1 MTDHPESFISAP
13 VSIFAEPAIVSSGA
27 NTLFSINSDSAI
39 FASGLQV
46 AIFHYSGACIDI
58 INDVS
63 IPSQFSW
70 QVPSRVQGEL
80 HVVLMQNNI
89 ELDVVVLEVGDERQ
103 VLDLTNLE
111 LGIQLERQALA
122 CFQEKIIDK
131 ACQSILEA
139 AKKYESSG
147 NLRLASRSLR
157 QFVFEMLNLERE
169 ERVELKPLIQNLAKC
184 SLTYAK
190 SSGDNEELIRSMH
203 ILGSP
208 EYTDDPRKASYILNS
223 ANNLLHQIDASE
235 ALWCSHY
242 SLAARVLRYEHF
254 NGYSLLVGELG
265 FNRLAKIAKE
275 GIYFALLSRDYAVR
289 ASCLDSLL
297 PSCRDIFDSSN
308 DELIIGYDGAETR
321 INLRLSQ
328 AQRPQALVKPLDEVL
343 TPTFSTALLAGIRS
357 FASFA
362 LERSDP
368 SARILL
374 RIRRDDHKE
383 MFELCDD
390 HGDARRIALQE
401 LAISW
406 LESRDGVYYA
416 NAVAVISC
424 KVYRADLCKSSNEN
438 QSFKRLSSYGYSE
451 SPSILYG
458 VEKNS
463 LY

>member
-1 MTDHPESFISAP
+1 MTDRPESFISAP
-13 VSIFAEPAIVSSGA
+13 ISIFAEPAIVNSGSH
-27 NTLFSINSDSAI
+27 TLFRINSDSVI
-39 FASGLQV
+39 SGSGLQV
-46 AIFHYSGACIDI
+46 AVVHSSGAFIDI
-58 INDVS
+58 IKDVS

-70 QVPSRVQGEL
+70 QIPSEVQGEL

-89 ELDVVVLEVGDERQ
+89 ELDVAVLEVGDERQ
-103 VLDLTNLE
+103 VLVLTDLE

-122 CFQEKIIDK
+122 YFQENRIDK

-139 AKKYESSG
+139 AQRYESSG
-147 NLRLASRSLR
+147 DVRLASRSLR

-169 ERVELKPLIQNLAKC
+169 ERVLLKPLIRNLAHC

-190 SSGDNEELIRSMH
+190 SSGDNEELVRSMH
-203 ILGSP
+203 VLGSP
-208 EYTDDPRKASYILNS
+208 EYTDDPRKASDILNS
-223 ANNLLHQIDASE
+223 ANQLLHQIDASE

-254 NGYSLLVGELG
+254 NSHPLLVARLG
-265 FNRLAKIAKE
+265 FSRLAEIAKE
-275 GIYFALLSRDYAVR
+275 GIYFALLSRDNAVR
-289 ASCLDSLL
+289 AACLDSLL

-328 AQRPQALVKPLDEVL
+328 AQQPQALVKPLDEVL

-362 LERSDP
+362 LEKSDP

-374 RIRRDDHKE
+374 RIRRDDQKE
-383 MFELCDD
+383 MFELCEG
-390 HGDARRIALQE
+390 HGDARQIALQE

-416 NAVAVISC
+416 NAVAVIWC
-424 KVYRADLCKSSNEN
+424 KVYRADLFKSSNQN
-438 QSFKRLSSYGYSE
+438 QSFKRLSNYGYSE

-458 VEKNS
+458 VVKS
-463 LY
+463 SPY